1 MVIKCDELHPVPVHL
16 TWHHVAID
24 FIGPL
29 MRTPLLIIMMG
40 PRVTAQSSQDY
51 VSTTIVTRRLKVQ
64 YMYFGSDFNL
74 AVWKIF

>member
-1 MVIKCDELHPVPVHL
+1 MVLHQ
-16 TWHHVAID
+16 
-24 FIGPL
+24 

-51 VSTTIVTRRLKVQ
+51 VSTTIVTRQLKVQ

-74 AVWKIF
+74 AV